1 MSREPSESKLPI
13 RLCSTLCW
21 RIITTTHTTFT
32 EKLPGLARL
41 GRLTWL
47 FVIGGLLGGFFLGGF
62 PKIFWGRWGNRHGQ
76 REKKTNTLISCK
88 KKIAIIKN
96 VSIKSHIYYI
106 AINFYL
112 LPAYSISPLR
122 YGSGFVDCL
131 VYIWKILALWYF

>member
-32 EKLPGLARL
+32 EKLPGLGIGKTDVAVCYWRTLRRL
-41 GRLTWL
+41 
-47 FVIGGLLGGFFLGGF
+47 FLGGF